1 MSGMLR
7 TFVAVESPPAL
18 RSALLEVQSDLR
30 QFGVRARWV
39 PPENIHLT
47 LKFLGEIPAGHVAS
61 IGEALQAAAR
71 GRAPFALDAAG
82 VGVFPGLRRPRVI
95 WVGLADREGL
105 LARLQAEVE
114 ERLYALRFPRE
125 PGRFRGHLTIGRFR
139 AEGSPGPV
147 AEAAARWSGRMIG
160 PLAVRELV
168 LFQSTLRP
176 EGAEYTALAHLRL
189 GAGD

>member
-18 RSALLEVQSDLR
+18 RSALQEVQSDLR
-30 QFGVRARWV
+30 RLGVRVRWV
-39 PPENIHLT
+39 RPENIHLT
-47 LKFLGEIPAGHVAS
+47 LKFLGEIPAGHAAS
-61 IGEALQAAAR
+61 VGQALQAAVQ
-71 GRAPFALDAAG
+71 GHAPFSLDVVG

-95 WVGLADREGL
+95 WVGLADREGRL
-105 LARLQAEVE
+105 DRLQADVE
-114 ERLYALRFPRE
+114 ERLSALGFPRE

-147 AEAAARWSGRMIG
+147 AEAAARWSGRTIG
-160 PLAVRELV
+160 PLEVHELV
-168 LFQSTLRP
+168 LFKSTLRP
-176 EGAEYTALAHLRL
+176 EGAEYTALARVGV